1 MHRAVLIS
9 TKVSFGEI
17 FIISMCLDYK
27 KKSMGEELYK
37 SAFMSRQIKIMPL
50 LFQSINHFYSQHLI
64 YTVCVPLFVFGIGSF
79 ELYQNKPFRD
89 VSIKLKFLKEQL
101 QWVPSFLWMHS
112 SLFFQT
118 MHPKSV
124 GELCKLC
131 EG

>member
-1 MHRAVLIS
+1 MHQAVLIS

-64 YTVCVPLFVFGIGSF
+64 YTVCVRLFVFGIGSF
-79 ELYQNKPFRD
+79 KLYQNKPFKD
-89 VSIKLKFLKEQL
+89 VSIKLKF
-101 QWVPSFLWMHS
+101 
-112 SLFFQT
+112 
-118 MHPKSV
+118 
-124 GELCKLC
+124 
-131 EG
+131 